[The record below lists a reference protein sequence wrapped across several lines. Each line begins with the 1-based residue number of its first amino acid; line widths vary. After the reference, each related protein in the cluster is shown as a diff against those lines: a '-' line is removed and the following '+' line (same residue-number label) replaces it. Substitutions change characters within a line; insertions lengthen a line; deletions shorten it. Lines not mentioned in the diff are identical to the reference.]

1 MGELNV
7 RSKHACFG
15 GTIGFYRH
23 ESVCCRSVMNFSVYV
38 PPQAIGQA
46 GKKVPVLYFLSG
58 LTCSDE
64 NFMAKSGAIAVAADS
79 YPAPLASVPTPP
91 PQRSPPISP

>member
-7 RSKHACFG
+7 RSEHACFG

-23 ESVCCRSVMNFSVYV
+23 ESICCRSVMNFSVYV
-38 PPQAIGQA
+38 PPQAMGQA

-64 NFMAKSGAIAVAADS
+64 NFMAKSGAKLWRRSWESCWWCRIQVRV
-79 YPAPLASVPTPP
+79 VPRLQT
-91 PQRSPPISP
+91 